1 VTAASRDRKRDRGR
15 AREGTAG
22 TTSASDHVA
31 PVGSRPANGRSPRRI
46 WRAIVYGPVPALF
59 LGAFL
64 ATGVGRNFRGNWSA
78 LFYFGDRWAD
88 GAALPRNPIVR
99 DGAGYDGQF
108 YYRVARDPLLPFAR
122 LRSHLLVAEVPGID
136 TPWYRYRR
144 IAYPLAARFA
154 AAGKPDALVWSFPVV
169 SILGIWLGIVSTWRL
184 FESFGWRG
192 YWGMSYA
199 FLPGLVFAATRNLCE
214 GLALSVLS
222 AALLAVARRRTP
234 LAVGLLTIAHLAH
247 ETTALV
253 SVGCFAHAAFARR
266 SWRVAA
272 VYLLPLGVVVIWS
285 ATVAV
290 AFAANLG
297 SVFSAAG
304 GTGGLGLPLEGIWH
318 KLLWLADPA
327 HGPPAYSYLPTSRRF
342 WRQEAA
348 LMPPIVLALFLL
360 LREGWCVGPR
370 SGRPDLRCP
379 SSLSR
384 TATGSGRMLRATRGS
399 RRSRSYWRCDRWPSL
414 PIVSAMRFSRVC
426 HSPRG
431 LRSARARTTGGTGRS
446 CSSEA
451 CRHSIGPIR
460 ATTSPSESSRSRVWP
475 PRSRNRRM
483 RARASSVAAD

>member
-1 VTAASRDRKRDRGR
+1 VIEVEPVK
-15 AREGTAG
+15 GTAG

-31 PVGSRPANGRSPRRI
+31 PVWSRPANGRSPRRI
-46 WRAIVYGPVPALF
+46 WRAIVYGSVPALF

-78 LFYFGDRWAD
+78 LFYFGNRWAD

-99 DGAGYDGQF
+99 EGAGYDGQF

-122 LRSHLLVAEVPGID
+122 LRSHLLVAQVPGID

-169 SILGIWLGIVSTWRL
+169 SLLGIWLGVVSTWRL

-192 YWGMSYA
+192 YWGISYA

-253 SVGCFAHAAFARR
+253 SIGCFAHAAFARR
-266 SWRVAA
+266 RWRVAA

-327 HGPPAYSYLPTSRRF
+327 HGSPAYSYLPTSRRF

-360 LREGWCVGPR
+360 LREGWRRRTEIWPAGLAVSFFALTYSDRVWVDAASYARVTSLALLLALRSVAESPDRVGYAF
-370 SGRPDLRCP
+370 L
-379 SSLSR
+379 
-384 TATGSGRMLRATRGS
+384 A
-399 RRSRSYWRCDRWPSL
+399 SL
-414 PIVSAMRFSRVC
+414 PLATWAAL
-426 HSPRG
+426 G
-431 LRSARARTTGGTGRS
+431 S
-446 CSSEA
+446 CA
-451 CRHSIGPIR
+451 DNWRN
-460 ATTSPSESSRSRVWP
+460 WP
-475 PRSRNRRM
+475 L
-483 RARASSVAAD
+483 VLQ